1 MRILCNR
8 LDRGFLAYQQEFEDK
23 VIEVMRSGYYIL
35 GTELQSFEEE
45 FARYLGISHCI
56 GVGNGLSALE
66 MAFHLLG
73 IGQGDEVIV
82 PANTYIASVLGITL
96 NGAVP
101 IFVEPDEYYNID
113 AERIE
118 EKITKKTRAILA
130 VHLYGQ
136 AANMGK
142 IMEIA
147 GRHRLKVVEDC
158 AQSHGASFEG
168 KQTGTFGD
176 FGCFSFYPT
185 KNLGAFGDG
194 GALVTDND
202 ELADRAKVYRNYGS
216 RKKYYNEMMGI
227 NSRLDELQ
235 AGLLRVKLR
244 HYDEILKERMKLA
257 AYYEKN
263 IINPDFVLPKV
274 RPGVQTV
281 WHQYVVQTG
290 DRDTVQQE
298 LKKKEI
304 DTMIHYPIPPHLS
317 GAMCYLNISR
327 GTYPLTEQYAERVLS
342 LPFYNGMEEAEQE
355 YVVDAINRLQ
365 LQKGRKMIT

>member
-23 VIEVMRSGYYIL
+23 VIEVMRSGYYVL
-35 GTELQSFEEE
+35 GKEVQAFEEE
-45 FARYLGISHCI
+45 FARYLGTSHCI
-56 GVGNGLSALE
+56 GVGSGLSALE
-66 MAFHLLG
+66 MAFHLLD
-73 IGQGDEVIV
+73 IGPGDEVIV

-101 IFVEPDEYYNID
+101 VFVEPDEYYNID
-113 AERIE
+113 ADQIE
-118 EKITKKTRAILA
+118 DKITKKTKAILA

-147 GRHRLKVVEDC
+147 REYQLKVVEDC

-194 GALVTDND
+194 GALVTGSD
-202 ELADRAKVYRNYGS
+202 ELADKAKVYRNYGS

-244 HYDEILKERMKLA
+244 HYNEILKEREKLA

-263 IINPDFVLPKV
+263 IVNPGFVLPGV
-274 RPGVQTV
+274 RQGSKTV
-281 WHQYVVQTG
+281 WHQYVVQVEN
-290 DRDTVQQE
+290 RETVQQE

-317 GAMCYLNISR
+317 EAMSYLEIPQ
-327 GTYPLTEQYAERVLS
+327 GHYPLTEQYARRVLS

-355 YVVDAINRLQ
+355 YVVEAVNHL
-365 LQKGRKMIT
+365 